1 LGNRVAQT
9 VDGVET
15 RYVLDTSAGL
25 SAGVAGGLPE
35 VIVATT
41 DGAST
46 YYVQVQGQV
55 LAQQDSGTWAYVS
68 PDHLGSVR
76 QLVGADGQ
84 AALAQSYDPSTNRCW
99 ERPFCGQRG

>member
-15 RYVLDTSAGL
+15 HYALDTSAGL

-41 DGAST
+41 DGVST
-46 YYVQVQGQV
+46 YYVQIQGQI
-55 LAQQDSGTWAYVS
+55 LGQEESGTWAYIL
-68 PDHLGSVR
+68 PDYLGS
-76 QLVGADGQ
+76 
-84 AALAQSYDPSTNRCW
+84 AL
-99 ERPFCGQRG
+99 RGSLSALTGR